1 MTTQNFELN
10 LIKGIV
16 KSADSSIGG
25 KGIKKGYQQTVL
37 DKIQADGA
45 DSITAQ
51 YCQQYASDLGTAN
64 GVIGFLN
71 QFVSFIPVVGPQL
84 QAAVTRNLPA
94 FVDWLVPQWEDVCYQ
109 YVCENCAGTCL
120 QPDQYNMDT
129 IVTERDC
136 DKVSPDPS
144 CVSSPV
150 GQCYVAPAAS
160 KTGGGGDGVGSN
172 LLWLWILLG
181 VLGGLALIGGLS
193 WYFTKG
199 KGKVKGKRR
208 K

>member
-1 MTTQNFELN
+1 M
-10 LIKGIV
+10 
-16 KSADSSIGG
+16 
-25 KGIKKGYQQTVL
+25 
-37 DKIQADGA
+37 DKIQSDGT
-45 DSITAQ
+45 DSITSQ

-64 GVIGFLN
+64 GVVGFLN
-71 QFVSFIPVVGPQL
+71 QFVSYIPVVGPQL

-120 QPDQYNMDT
+120 QPDQDKMD

-136 DKVSPDPS
+136 DEVSPDPS

-150 GQCYVAPAAS
+150 GECYSVPGGS
-160 KTGGGGDGVGSN
+160 KSGVESN

-181 VLGGLALIGGLS
+181 VLGGLALIGTLV

-199 KGKVKGKRR
+199 KR
-208 K
+208 KHRK